1 VSVVLPPNAA
11 GEPWLQV
18 DGYDQIHI
26 SRGRAR
32 RVIAFSVLDLE
43 GVLEVQSPDRFVDAL
58 TRGFG
63 KAKAF
68 GCGLMLIRR
77 A

>member
-1 VSVVLPPNAA
+1 
-11 GEPWLQV
+11 
-18 DGYDQIHI
+18 
-26 SRGRAR
+26 
-32 RVIAFSVLDLE
+32 
-43 GVLEVQSPDRFVDAL
+43 VLEVVSPDVFLEAL
-58 TRGFG
+58 ARGFG